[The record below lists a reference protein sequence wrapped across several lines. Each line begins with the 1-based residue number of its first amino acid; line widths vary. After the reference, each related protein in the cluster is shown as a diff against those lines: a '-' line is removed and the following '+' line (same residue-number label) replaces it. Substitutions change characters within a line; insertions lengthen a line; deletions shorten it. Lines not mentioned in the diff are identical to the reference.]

1 MGLMN
6 KVLGQALQGLGKGR
20 GVYHSEADFQ
30 FALAWETKQLRPD
43 ADIRLEIPLQV
54 GSRAYEIELLF
65 RVDGKRVAVEL
76 KYFKAPLI
84 GTVEGEHYR
93 FQNGTPLLTNRYDVV
108 KDIMRLEHLL
118 SLDYVDEA
126 YAIVLTNQSGYWKPG
141 RANSGF
147 DAAFRIEEGR
157 SLTGILAWGEGVGGT
172 ASKRER
178 PLELHGS
185 YDLHWRDFS
194 TIPDQVNGLFR
205 VLVVE
210 AQPGQAPALSDPK
223 AAPKQSKP
231 TRIPPSRQRSRVT
244 HDYSRLAQYLAPQS
258 DPQIRLSFSE
268 IEALVGELPKS
279 ATIHSAWWSNHAKN
293 PQARWMDVGWKISE
307 INQSG
312 RQITFRK
319 A

>member
-1 MGLMN
+1 MGSMN
-6 KVLGQALQGLGKGR
+6 RVLQQALQGLGEGR

-30 FALAWETKQLRPD
+30 FALAWEIKQLRPD

-54 GSRAYEIELLF
+54 GSRAYEIDLLF

-118 SLDYVDEA
+118 ALDYVDEA
-126 YAIVLTNQSGYWKPG
+126 YAIVLTNQSGYWNPG

-178 PLELHGS
+178 PLELQGS
-185 YDLHWRDFS
+185 YTLHWRDFS
-194 TIPDQVNGLFR
+194 TIPDQENGSFR
-205 VLVVE
+205 VLVVD
-210 AQPGQAPALSDPK
+210 AQPGQAPALSDSK
-223 AAPKQSKP
+223 AAPKQPKP
-231 TRIPPSRQRSRVT
+231 TLLPPSQQHSRGRR
-244 HDYSRLAQYLAPQS
+244 DYTRLAQFLATQSGPQV
-258 DPQIRLSFSE
+258 RLSFSE

-279 ATIHSAWWSNHAKN
+279 AAIHSAWWGNHAKN
-293 PQARWMDVGWKISE
+293 PQARWMDVRWKVSE
-307 INQSG
+307 INQAG
-312 RQITFRK
+312 RQITFSK